1 MKLQKLSRI
10 CLGTLVP
17 AILTG
22 LMNGSHE
29 KLPIDADA
37 SVAAE
42 ERCPE
47 NLKTMLDTANCMAT
61 ETEILAERIHDFLFG
76 IKNCG
81 DRGNQKEPRCFRDAL
96 QDQIELCSQV
106 NKQLQEIC
114 IMLGA

>member
-1 MKLQKLSRI
+1 MNYESLMKEVQ
-10 CLGTLVP
+10 T
-17 AILTG
+17 A
-22 LMNGSHE
+22 HE
-29 KLPIDADA
+29 STCVCPDRASAAADG
-37 SVAAE
+37 E
-42 ERCPE
+42 LCPE

-76 IKNCG
+76 MKNCG

-96 QDQIELCSQV
+96 QDQIELCSRV